1 MRSVAD
7 PDRMSGR
14 REGRSTTQEA
24 IDVADDESDPST
36 PLSLGD
42 GLVTG
47 AAVVGGALLSVLA
60 YLRAFGEAVFPL
72 GPDVFGYIWQTRV
85 VGHAPLSAIEAR
97 PGVPVLGSVLAGSGI
112 TSDQAAPF
120 VVAPVLIVALGFA
133 VAVSVRLAFRL
144 PGWTVGII
152 GFGVALWGG
161 SLNLSQG
168 HVANLLSVVCIV
180 PAVLLVSL
188 PSGSWSVQMIGAIAA
203 IMASGL
209 AHPGTL
215 PFYAATSFVWVVLS
229 VPGIVRAR
237 REGKRWWQEPSCTFT
252 IALVVAGTIVAL
264 SIFGLFSVGVDE
276 FTNIDDRVSSFGLRL
291 RQVVRSVGL
300 WVTPVTALA
309 AIGVVA
315 VWRLRRPSSG
325 PLIRFGLALSI
336 VSIAGA
342 LVAVVDPM
350 VPGHR
355 ALGMILPLPTLA
367 ALGVVGIALA
377 VIAWR
382 SGTTS
387 GRTSVRI
394 VRVLVAIGAAIAL
407 IVFVVSPGL
416 QRLGKRADA
425 KPRGGPA
432 QAIAS
437 YVAAVEPEGPVV
449 VFVDPARKLDAL
461 SWRGRQNQ
469 IRALA
474 PASSIDEIFLLVGRL
489 GADGLPE
496 RGTAPGRG
504 GRRAFEYAVERSW
517 SAGGAALRDDPIIVV
532 PQAYVRAEM
541 WNQVASDPSR
551 VVLPGLAVLRGPLES
566 PAELVPMAR
575 LRVGAAVGRIIV
587 ALLALALLGAG
598 YGVSIARN
606 RRGNWLDGMALA
618 PSVGSI
624 LVVLAGVAVAAV
636 GGDPGGPLG
645 LVAVGVGSGVGYGL
659 AWRRWR
665 LTRWEG
671 RHVA

>member
-1 MRSVAD
+1 
-7 PDRMSGR
+7 MSSR
-14 REGRSTTQEA
+14 REERSTTQEA
-24 IDVADDESDPST
+24 IGVADDEPDPGT
-36 PLSLGD
+36 PLGLGD

-47 AAVVGGALLSVLA
+47 AVLVGGALLSVLA

-85 VGHAPLSAIEAR
+85 IGHAPLSVIEAR

-112 TSDQAAPF
+112 TSDRIAPF

-144 PGWTVGII
+144 PGWTVGIL

-180 PAVLLVSL
+180 PAILLVAL
-188 PSGSWSVQMIGAIAA
+188 PGGSWPVQMLGAVAA
-203 IMASGL
+203 ITASGL

-215 PFYAATSFVWVVLS
+215 PFYAATGFLWVVLS
-229 VPGIVRAR
+229 VPSVIRTR
-237 REGKRWWQEPSCTFT
+237 REGRHWWQEPSCSFV
-252 IALVVAGTIVAL
+252 IALVVAGTIVAITIL
-264 SIFGLFSVGVDE
+264 GLFAVGVED
-276 FTNIDDRVSSFGLRL
+276 FTNIDDRVSSFGTRL

-300 WVTPVTALA
+300 WVTPITVLA
-309 AIGVVA
+309 AVGVVA
-315 VWRLRRPSSG
+315 VWRLRRPSSRA
-325 PLIRFGLALSI
+325 LIRFGLALSI

-367 ALGVVGIALA
+367 ALGVVGVALA

-382 SGTTS
+382 SGTTRGRS
-387 GRTSVRI
+387 GVRI
-394 VRVLVAIGAAIAL
+394 VRVLVAIGVVIAL
-407 IVFVVSPGL
+407 SVLVVAPGL

-449 VFVDPARKLDAL
+449 VFVDPKRKLDAL
-461 SWRGRQNQ
+461 AWRGRQNQ

-474 PASSIDEIFLLVGRL
+474 PAPSIDEIFVLVGRL

-496 RGTAPGRG
+496 QGVAPGRV
-504 GRRAFEYAVERSW
+504 GRRAFEYAVDRSW
-517 SAGGAALRDDPIIVV
+517 SAGGAALQDDSIIVV
-532 PQAYVRAEM
+532 PQAFVRPEL
-541 WNQVASDPSR
+541 WSQVTSDPSS
-551 VVLPGLAVLRGPLES
+551 VVMPGLAVLRGPLES
-566 PAELVPMAR
+566 PEELVPTAR
-575 LRVGAAVGRIIV
+575 LPVGAAAVGKIIV

-598 YGVSIARN
+598 YAVSVARN
-606 RRGNWLDGMALA
+606 RGGTWLDGIALA

-624 LVVLAGVAVAAV
+624 LVILTGVAVAAV
-636 GGDPGGPLG
+636 GGDPGGLLG
-645 LVAVGVGSGVGYGL
+645 LLAVGLASGVGYLL

-665 LTRWEG
+665 LTRWQG